1 MKVVLRKRPDVKM
14 FEDTIKT
21 ISVFDNLLEIYK
33 EYCTGDELDA
43 LSENYKGWLDSQND
57 YNPAMFYVINATL
70 VIMADNFNGQYFS
83 TYTLAD
89 FFRDNFRYYK
99 ENCLDL

>member
-57 YNPAMFYVINATL
+57 YNPAMFYVINGNL
-70 VIMADNFNGQYFS
+70 VIVADSINGMYFS
-83 TYTLAD
+83 VYTLAD
-89 FFRDNFRYYK
+89 FFRDNYRYYK
-99 ENCLDL
+99 EEYANL